1 MMESSRTF
9 LVPILRTEHVEVT
22 TKPAVAHRRGP
33 AAATAPPR
41 TVRIFCDDYDATDSS
56 GDDDAAGAGSGSV
69 PLSRRRRRR
78 VRRHVHEIRLEM
90 RAPKSASAGGGG
102 GKRKNPAGGGGSQA
116 AAGGG
121 GGGERKFRGVRRRPW
136 GKYAAEIRDPLRR
149 VRLWL
154 GTFDTA
160 EEAAKVYDSA
170 ALKLRGPSAATN
182 FSAAANLSTTTT
194 SSFSSTSSVDWPAS
208 HRVPSPT
215 SVLRSANPPPP
226 PNPPPQ
232 PSPPPPPQK
241 QADDNLLFTDF
252 ADFPPV
258 EEVDFLDVGF
268 FPQRSAFGELE
279 QIGFLAEEFD
289 RSLFDTRRD
298 LVSSTCDADDYFQGI
313 DDLFP
318 ISPLFTV

>member
-56 GDDDAAGAGSGSV
+56 GDDDAAGAGSGS
-69 PLSRRRRRR
+69 PPPEEEEERGR
-78 VRRHVHEIRLEM
+78 IR
-90 RAPKSASAGGGG
+90 
-102 GKRKNPAGGGGSQA
+102 PAA
-116 AAGGG
+116 D
-121 GGGERKFRGVRRRPW
+121 GVRRRPAEEEEEER
-136 GKYAAEIRDPLRR
+136 GSFGGEAAAVGEVRGGDPGPAAARPAVAGHVRHRGGGGEGLRLRRPEAPRPLRR
-149 VRLWL
+149 HQLLRRRQSLHHHHLLLLLHLLRRLAGVAPRPL
-154 GTFDTA
+154 PN
-160 EEAAKVYDSA
+160 
-170 ALKLRGPSAATN
+170 LRPPLRKPS
-182 FSAAANLSTTTT
+182 
-194 SSFSSTSSVDWPAS
+194 
-208 HRVPSPT
+208 
-215 SVLRSANPPPP
+215 PP